1 MSDQRCQYFVPGP
14 TWVRPAILQELTRPM
29 IGHRSGEF
37 HELFARINADLKPL
51 FGTQQDTIVVTAS
64 GTGVMQAALENCV
77 ARRVLVTTCGAFSE
91 RWYNIAESLGYEVDR
106 LDAGWGHAID
116 PDRLSDHLARHHRA
130 HYDAVTITHNETS
143 TGVTNDVATLAD
155 VVREEAPDALVLVDA
170 VSSLGGIPVNFDEWN
185 LDICLASVQKCI
197 GLPPGVTVT
206 AVSQNA
212 LTRAKKHPYRG
223 TYFDLLSYVERAKEN
238 SVPST
243 PSIPHFYALAA
254 QLEHIVRGEG
264 LEARFARHRRMRE
277 LTRER
282 TTNFAKPAGD
292 PTHASA
298 TVTAL
303 APVMSAEKIRSEMKK
318 RGYTLGGG
326 YGQWKETTFR
336 IGHMGDMPV
345 EDLKAMLRDLA
356 EVARG

>member
-1 MSDQRCQYFVPGP
+1 MTETAKFFVPGP
-14 TWVRPAILQELTRPM
+14 TWVRPEILQELTRPM
-29 IGHRSGEF
+29 MGHRSAEF
-37 HELFARINADLKPL
+37 KELFRRINADLKTL
-51 FGTQQDTIVVTAS
+51 FDTGQSTFVVTSS

-106 LDAGWGHAID
+106 LDAGWGNAVE
-116 PDRLSDHLARHHRA
+116 PQALADHLARHQRA

-143 TGVTNDVATLAD
+143 TGVTNDVASLTA

-170 VSSLGGIPVNFDEWN
+170 VSSLGGIPVHFDDWN
-185 LDICLASVQKCI
+185 LDVCLASVQKCI
-197 GLPPGVTVT
+197 AIPPGITVV
-206 AVSQNA
+206 AVSDQA
-212 LTRAKKHPYRG
+212 IARSKKHPYRG
-223 TYFDLLSYVERAKEN
+223 TYFDFIAYKEKADDD

-264 LEARFARHRRMRE
+264 LEARFRRHRMMRE
-277 LTRER
+277 ITHTR
-282 TTNFAKPAGD
+282 TTRFARLAA
-292 PTHASA
+292 ASPEIA
-298 TVTAL
+298 SNTVTAL
-303 APVMSAEKIRSEMKK
+303 SPVLPPDQIREEMKR

-326 YGQWKETTFR
+326 YGQWKDTTFR
-336 IGHMGDMPV
+336 IGHMGDIPLA
-345 EDLKAMLRDLA
+345 DLETMLDELN

>member
-1 MSDQRCQYFVPGP
+1 MTDRCTYFVPGP

-29 IGHRSGEF
+29 IGHRSTEF
-37 HELFARINADLKPL
+37 RELFQQINADLKPL
-51 FGTQQDTIVVTAS
+51 FDTRQDTFVVTSS

-91 RWYNIAESLGYEVDR
+91 RWYNIAESLGLEVDR
-106 LDAGWGHAID
+106 LDAGWGNAVD
-116 PDRLSDHLARHHRA
+116 PDALADHLARHHRA

-143 TGVTNDVATLAD
+143 TGVTNDVAALAA
-155 VVREEAPDALVLVDA
+155 VVHEEAPDALVLVDS
-170 VSSLGGIPVNFDEWN
+170 VSGLGGIPVQFDEWN

-197 GLPPGVTVT
+197 GLPPGITVT

-223 TYFDLLSYVERAKEN
+223 TYFDFLSYVEKAKDN

-254 QLEHIVRGEG
+254 QLEHILREEG

-277 LTRER
+277 LTQER
-282 TTNFAKPAGD
+282 TKNLARVAGD
-292 PTHASA
+292 PAHASA

-303 APVMSAEKIRSEMKK
+303 APVMSAERIRAEMKQ

-345 EDLKAMLRDLA
+345 EDLEAMLDVLV
-356 EVARG
+356 EVARA